1 MSLRR
6 RAALLL
12 GRLRRKI
19 VKEPLPPENIAGGW
33 ALGIFIGCAIP
44 FGMQLVIAIPL
55 AMMLRVSR
63 LGATIATFITN
74 PATIFVIYPA
84 QTFIVNKLLFGGSLT
99 YSKLMETEW
108 TWQAIRRLGVE
119 VVASFF
125 LGGFLLAIILTPIT
139 YFAVRRLVIV
149 HRARTEQKKA
159 KAGPDDLA

>member
-1 MSLRR
+1 MTVGR
-6 RAALLL
+6 RAALFW
-12 GRLRRKI
+12 GRLKRKI

-33 ALGIFIGCAIP
+33 ALGVFVGCAIP

-55 AMMLRVSR
+55 ALMLRVSR
-63 LGATIATFITN
+63 LGATVGTFITN

-99 YSKLMETEW
+99 YTKLMETEW

-125 LGGFLLAIILTPIT
+125 LGGFLLAIILTPIA
-139 YFAVRRLVIV
+139 YFTVKRLVV
-149 HRARTEQKKA
+149 VYRARAEKKEKKKKA
-159 KAGPDDLA
+159 AAA

>member
-1 MSLRR
+1 
-6 RAALLL
+6 
-12 GRLRRKI
+12 
-19 VKEPLPPENIAGGW
+19 
-33 ALGIFIGCAIP
+33 
-44 FGMQLVIAIPL
+44 MQLVIAIPL

-139 YFAVRRLVIV
+139 YFAVRRLVVV
-149 HRARTEQKKA
+149 HRARVEQKKA